1 METLSHETL
10 RLIHEHLP
18 SPVDRRHMGQVV
30 QMDSICLEFVQT
42 LIVNQCI
49 FMQQLSHRMPPW
61 TGYRQQTPPWT
72 RTHPRPPPAMT
83 SRLQLSYSPRL
94 PVSLL
99 AQLLRLSNSSNDRY
113 LAQSSQAIGTLVRII
128 Y

>member
-10 RLIHEHLP
+10 RLIHELLP
-18 SPVDRRHMGQVV
+18 SPVDRRHMGQ
-30 QMDSICLEFVQT
+30 T
-42 LIVNQCI
+42 LIVNQRI
-49 FMQQLSHRMPPW
+49 FTQQLSHRMPPR

-99 AQLLRLSNSSNDRY
+99 AQLLRLSNSSHDRY
-113 LAQSSQAIGTLVRII
+113 LAQSSQALGTLVRII